1 MTKAK
6 ETLLFLAHFNSWRR
20 GNDDSSEQPDP
31 SEVGVAIDVAVNL
44 LRRYDELER
53 ENAALRADLLIE
65 EDRSIYWRDNEA
77 KAMAEN
83 ASLRADKDR
92 LDWLEASDFWPASL
106 DFWPHHL
113 PQVGGS
119 LRAAIDAAMKE
130 AQP

>member
-1 MTKAK
+1 MSDTPLTDAAK
-6 ETLLFLAHFNSWRR
+6 IACGF
-20 GNDDSSEQPDP
+20 Q
-31 SEVGVAIDVAVNL
+31 AVP
-44 LRRYDELER
+44 ESFFQHACQLER
-53 ENAALRADLLIE
+53 KNAVLRADLLIE
-65 EDRSIYWRDNEA
+65 EERSIYWRDNEG

-83 ASLRADKDR
+83 AALWADKER
-92 LDWLEASDFWPASL
+92 MDWLEASDLWPASL

>member
-1 MTKAK
+1 MSDTPRTDAAVSQILQTSQHERVKADFARK
-6 ETLLFLAHFNSWRR
+6 
-20 GNDDSSEQPDP
+20 
-31 SEVGVAIDVAVNL
+31 
-44 LRRYDELER
+44 LER
-53 ENAALRADLLIE
+53 ENATLRADLLIE
-65 EDRSIYWRDNEA
+65 EERSIYWRDNEG

-83 ASLRADKDR
+83 AALWADKER
-92 LDWLEASDFWPASL
+92 LDWLEASDLWPASL

>member
-1 MTKAK
+1 MSDTPR
-6 ETLLFLAHFNSWRR
+6 TDAHTR
-20 GNDDSSEQPDP
+20 QL
-31 SEVGVAIDVAVNL
+31 IDAL
-44 LRRYDELER
+44 QHPHWIEFARKLER
-53 ENAALRADLLIE
+53 ENATLRADLLIE
-65 EDRSIYWRDNEA
+65 EEWAIYWRDNEG

-83 ASLRADKDR
+83 DALRADKDR
-92 LDWLEASDFWPASL
+92 LDWLEASDLWPASL